1 MRSLYFDVL
10 KGIAIIAVV
19 LYHLGVCQYGY
30 LGVDIFLVF
39 AGYITMSSVYKSL
52 NKNKGFKDFI
62 LSRVSRLLPLL
73 LIASTFTLLF
83 GSLFMLPDDLENLS
97 QSIIA
102 TEFFGNN
109 ILQCI
114 TTHNYWDV
122 VNEYKPLMHTW
133 YVGLIM
139 QYYLIIPFL
148 YFLLVKNL
156 TIAKKVLLT
165 LNLVVLFFSLVL
177 YLFVGEPAEKFYY
190 LPYRLFEFSI
200 GALFFEIQSIPFKV
214 YPSKYIDYILYT
226 FNFVLVHK

>member
-10 KGIAIIAVV
+10 KGVAIIAVV
-19 LYHLGVCQYGY
+19 LYHLGVSEYGY

-39 AGYITMSSVYKSL
+39 AGYITMSSVHKSLL
-52 NKNKGFKDFI
+52 NKNKGFTDFI
-62 LSRVSRLLPLL
+62 LSRISRLLPLL
-73 LIASTFTLLF
+73 LIASTFTLLL
-83 GSLFMLPDDLENLS
+83 GLLLMLPDDLENLS

-148 YFLLVKNL
+148 YFF
-156 TIAKKVLLT
+156 IGKK
-165 LNLVVLFFSLVL
+165 LNN
-177 YLFVGEPAEKFYY
+177 
-190 LPYRLFEFSI
+190 
-200 GALFFEIQSIPFKV
+200 
-214 YPSKYIDYILYT
+214 SK
-226 FNFVLVHK
+226 